1 MTWQYDDNDNDYEPP
16 EEPKDKRR
24 APFVVVGAFVLATIG
39 SGSAFAWRAYGGS
52 PYPSFAL
59 GSSSA
64 GSGEPKTVG
73 LDEFR
78 AFQQQIA
85 GQMQSN
91 AQVLAAQQAEVKR
104 LFDQMTAVST
114 KMDAIQSSIASARAA
129 IPATTP
135 PTPKKAAKPKPS
147 ARISTGGAPLPPPIQ
162 LTR

>member
-1 MTWQYDDNDNDYEPP
+1 MTWQYDDNDSDYEPA

-24 APFVVVGAFVLATIG
+24 AAFVVASALVLAIIG

-64 GSGEPKTVG
+64 VSTEPKTVG

-104 LFDQMTAVST
+104 LSDQMAAVST